1 MTPRS
6 VKPEVP
12 ILRHVIPSTNE
23 EEEEEEEKRRNS
35 GRRKKDPADDWVYV
49 LKLYPGEAEG
59 GSEWGSF
66 QQDGMFESRECLSL
80 NPECYVVN
88 ES

>member
-66 QQDGMFESRECLSL
+66 
-80 NPECYVVN
+80 
-88 ES
+88 